1 MNRCR
6 ETMEMGVPPGNHP
19 ALPRDWFR
27 GVHELYVAGTDTRGR
42 LEGRLYPWSQQAIH
56 RASRLDWDSVK
67 EPRWGR

>member
-27 GVHELYVAGTDTRGR
+27 GVQELYVAGTDTRGCAWKD
-42 LEGRLYPWSQQAIH
+42 GYIH
-56 RASRLDWDSVK
+56 GHSKLFI
-67 EPRWGR
+67 ECPG